1 MFKALGRDAKRL
13 ARVAGFEA
21 LSLSET
27 AFSRFTITRCRE
39 TAEYNRYVKASSS
52 NVAHSCAQTNFKA
65 RSPTHPPYTL
75 RTKPK
80 DLHNLVLGA
89 TTELLD
95 TVLLLLDLLAGLGNL
110 LLKAR
115 TDHTVLGLEL
125 LHGVNVVVDQTEPS
139 GLATTKLSA
148 EAEEADARVVRDI
161 VHLGELLAE
170 LRLRKKR
177 EEEGERR
184 SVTSSPRE
192 YFRAKR
198 LEKTRKP

>member
-13 ARVAGFEA
+13 ARVAGFAA

-95 TVLLLLDLLAGLGNL
+95 TVLLLLDVLAGLLDGIL
-110 LLKAR
+110 QASA
-115 TDHTVLGLEL
+115 DEAVLRFEL
-125 LHGVNVVVDQTEPS
+125 L
-139 GLATTKLSA
+139 
-148 EAEEADARVVRDI
+148 
-161 VHLGELLAE
+161 
-170 LRLRKKR
+170 
-177 EEEGERR
+177 ERR
-184 SVTSSPRE
+184 RGCRRSNQTRWTYRHQTPCETRRWTRTSHR
-192 YFRAKR
+192 
-198 LEKTRKP
+198 TRCTS

>member
-13 ARVAGFEA
+13 ARVAGFAA

-27 AFSRFTITRCRE
+27 AFSRFTITRCRQ

-95 TVLLLLDLLAGLGNL
+95 TVLLLLDVLAGLLDGIL
-110 LLKAR
+110 QASA
-115 TDHTVLGLEL
+115 DEAVLRFEL
-125 LHGVNVVVDQTEPS
+125 LERVEVVVDQTKPG
-139 GLATTKLSA
+139 GLTATKRRAKPEDGHALLIGH
-148 EAEEADARVVRDI
+148 V
-161 VHLGELLAE
+161 VHL
-170 LRLRKKR
+170 
-177 EEEGERR
+177 
-184 SVTSSPRE
+184 S
-192 YFRAKR
+192 
-198 LEKTRKP
+198 